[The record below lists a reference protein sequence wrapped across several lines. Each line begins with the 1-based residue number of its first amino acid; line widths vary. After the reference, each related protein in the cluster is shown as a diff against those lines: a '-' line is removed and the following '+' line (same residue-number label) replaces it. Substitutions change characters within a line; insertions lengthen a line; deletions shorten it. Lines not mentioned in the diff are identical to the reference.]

1 MLNITLLTSVAKSAF
16 VGAVATKLVDT
27 FISTKINTKIEIV
40 KIKMDR
46 DGKIKKTLLIKTPEN
61 FVILSSDEFKK
72 LAIPLNN
79 IIKILLKLYDTRA

>member
-1 MLNITLLTSVAKSAF
+1 
-16 VGAVATKLVDT
+16 
-27 FISTKINTKIEIV
+27 
-40 KIKMDR
+40 MDR

-79 IIKILLKLYDTRA
+79 IIKILLKLYDTIIDITPIIIFIFINQKY